1 MTAVEGV
8 LVRASRH
15 LRVGV
20 VGTGMIA
27 AVHMRAA
34 RRAGARVIGVVAS
47 SAARSRQAAEEWG
60 VAEGFDT
67 VDSLLEAGPDVI
79 HICTPNHLHAPM
91 ASAALRAGV
100 HVVCEKPLGVTP
112 QDADELATLAR
123 STGLVATVPFVYR
136 FHPMVREIRERR
148 LRGDLGDVLTIH
160 GSYLQDWMLS
170 PTAANWRVSTNE
182 GGASRAFADIG
193 SHWVDL
199 VEWVTGTR
207 FSEVSAA
214 TSIAY
219 SERPSGSSHAFATGH
234 VAPAPM
240 MRVQT
245 EDVAAA
251 ILRSSEGTIATTTV
265 SQVSAGR
272 KNRLWFEV
280 DGSGGSAVFDQEEP
294 ERAWFGNAD
303 GAQIVVRDPNRN
315 LGSAA
320 RLGTLPAGHAQ
331 GYADC
336 FDAFVADTY
345 HAVKADAPE
354 GLPSFD
360 DGARATRIV
369 DAVVQSAA
377 SRRWERISDA

>member
-1 MTAVEGV
+1 MTAAEGM
-8 LVRASRH
+8 LVRAPRH
-15 LRVGV
+15 LRVGI

-47 SAARSRQAAEEWG
+47 SAARSQQAAEEWG
-60 VAEGFDT
+60 VPEGFDS
-67 VDSLLEAGPDVI
+67 VDSLLAAGPDII

-91 ASAALRAGV
+91 ASAVLTAGV

-112 QDADELATLAR
+112 QHADDLAALAR

-148 LRGDLGDVLTIH
+148 LRGDLGDLLTIH

-170 PTAANWRVSTNE
+170 PSAANWRVSADE
-182 GGASRAFADIG
+182 GGASRAFGDIG

-207 FSEVSAA
+207 FAEVSAA

-219 SERPSGSSHAFATGH
+219 PERPSGSSHAFSTGYA
-234 VAPAPM
+234 APGSMA
-240 MRVQT
+240 RVET
-245 EDVAAA
+245 EDIASA
-251 ILRSSEGTIATTTV
+251 ILRSSDGTIATTTV

-303 GAQIVVRDPNRN
+303 GAQIVVRDPSRN
-315 LGSAA
+315 LSSAA
-320 RLGTLPAGHAQ
+320 RLGTLPAGHPQ

-345 HAVKADAPE
+345 HAVQAEAPE
-354 GLPSFD
+354 GLPSFE
-360 DGARATRIV
+360 DGARATRVV
-369 DAVVQSAA
+369 DAVVRSAA